1 MSVSS
6 GLPWPG
12 PARRKDGAKPG
23 ARKERIPRSAPSGQK
38 GERGSFSG
46 NLEAMKILDILDKRL
61 IVPEIASKT
70 KEGVLR
76 ELVHVLA
83 QVEKQVNEDRMTEI
97 LLERES
103 LGSTG
108 IGDGVAIP
116 HGKSREVKKILA
128 SFGRSLPGMDFQSLD
143 GKPTHLF
150 FLLIAPENSAGMH
163 LKALAQISRLMKDQA
178 FRKRL
183 MDAHS
188 AEEIYSFF
196 SEGEERI

>member
-1 MSVSS
+1 MSV
-6 GLPWPG
+6 P
-12 PARRKDGAKPG
+12 
-23 ARKERIPRSAPSGQK
+23 
-38 GERGSFSG
+38 
-46 NLEAMKILDILDKRL
+46 MKILDILDKRL
-61 IVPEIASKT
+61 ILPQITSKT

-76 ELVHVLA
+76 ELVHVLS
-83 QVEKQVNEDRMTEI
+83 QVEKQVNEDRTVEI

-108 IGDGVAIP
+108 LGEGVAIP
-116 HGKSREVKKILA
+116 HGKSKEVKKILA
-128 SFGRSLPGMDFQSLD
+128 SFGRSLPGLDFQSLD

-183 MDAHS
+183 MEANS
-188 AEEIYSFF
+188 ADEIYSIF
-196 SEGEERI
+196 SELR